1 MIEHFLACFLLVSVL
16 DDLVVFVQD
25 VGLEVGE
32 ASYLVDLGVMGSE
45 ILVVVD
51 DLQQLNIGFHRFK
64 ICAMKLLTLSIS
76 IS

>member
-1 MIEHFLACFLLVSVL
+1 MIEHFFFLLVSVL

-32 ASYLVDLGVMGSE
+32 ASYFMHFGIMCTE

-64 ICAMKLLTLSIS
+64 ICVIYK
-76 IS
+76 